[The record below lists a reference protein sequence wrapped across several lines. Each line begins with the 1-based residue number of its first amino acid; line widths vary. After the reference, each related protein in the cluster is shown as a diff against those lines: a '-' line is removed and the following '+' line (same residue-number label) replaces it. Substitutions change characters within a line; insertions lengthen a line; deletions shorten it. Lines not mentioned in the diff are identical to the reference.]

1 MARDDK
7 KDLPHGVVPVA
18 AMFVGGVAA
27 RNLAAQGE
35 TRPQKALELAAR
47 LRRSGASPDTIH
59 AETSKLLADSP
70 YAGVHYGRDGLP
82 RFEISDEQARIRPA
96 GLDRSGRGF
105 VGDVVQHPDLYRAHP
120 ETQLLEVQKANFTGG
135 GFDGRTLHI
144 GSNHVSKAMLAG
156 RTVVKQS
163 ARGVALHEMQHAV
176 QDAEGFA
183 PGASPDDFETRFPG
197 VKNAA
202 VRDQLYVTTAGEV
215 EAENTR
221 ARRNMT
227 AAQRRATP
235 PSRTETVAVSEQH
248 MGFDEGRT
256 GMARQFGG
264 DLPKGYSVERHTN
277 SMGQTNY
284 KIMKGR
290 SQVGNAYVRDLG
302 SKVQVGRIHIDEAH
316 TRKGIST
323 ALYARIE
330 RDLGKPLVPD
340 GTLSEDA
347 YRFWKKHRPESV
359 AGHKALKN
367 GGAVED
373 PYGMFKSE
381 YADPETGGVR
391 AGEVRRVQRMVEKS
405 PPAGRTTKAA
415 KPRVTKQATPKIAD
429 LGEKIGGARKD
440 TAIKTG
446 PRRQKAAAVDPR
458 PAWQRRFEAHQE
470 IDRVTLK
477 PSGLWSLVDTETNS
491 KYGGKTIR
499 RGLPSEKAALDIIP
513 LAAVSQKHRVS
524 SAPSGHEGY
533 AIWRDVTD
541 RKRVQIGTEVFPT
554 REAAMAH
561 MAQNA
566 IAIVETK
573 TGFGEEILAPPKPEQ
588 VFRRGPA
595 VRKGDVKGDQFIK
608 TFGFRGVEFGNWN
621 NQLERQRV
629 MNHAYDAMHDMAE
642 VAGLDPK
649 AMSLDGK
656 LGLAFGARGHG
667 GEGAGRAH
675 YERNY
680 GAINLTK
687 MKGAGSLAHE
697 WMHAL
702 DHFLARKDDP
712 SLDVMTT
719 NKAGNK
725 VFPADARSVDYL
737 SHRVGGWARTKSLA
751 DDVRASMKT
760 LMDTM
765 YYKEEKYVDD
775 AAKVQKFADYPK
787 QRLAERLDGIRSDL
801 ARERTYGTRFTKP
814 ASAAQLAEFDALAAK
829 ILSGDAAALEVDSK
843 MVPSKSVWNPVGVKS
858 IRTNDTL
865 DGISAIMKKVRG
877 RAGFSSD
884 RRGPLDELRAT
895 MASWKD
901 RQAVVSDAAAQT
913 VKVRKIPTDFSM
925 NAKRLDSGRVSDYW
939 QTRHEMAARGFSSF
953 IEDKIGAVG
962 RQSDFLSWG
971 SDNELPHLK
980 MFNAKPF
987 PEGAE
992 RVAINAQFETLFSAM
1007 KRAGVLPGTPT
1018 SAAPAA
1024 PVETSGLRGTQNA
1037 ANLAAI
1043 VENRQANAQPAALP
1057 SRLSN
1062 MPKTGTHDIDVRGV
1076 TTEYRADAVGDP
1088 FKFKSRTYQNVGYGD
1103 GGYPK
1108 SAIIHANT
1116 LDEYEAKVA
1125 AAQKAIKDGESA
1137 AAKTRA
1143 AAEAKAAPAKP
1154 KAARKA
1160 KAVKVEALKPQAGQ
1174 TTGQGVAQPTPP
1186 AAKLPDTKP
1195 ASRTDA
1201 RAAFMASAKTT
1212 KLPGGG
1218 FEVTAPDGSKMTLPN
1233 AGTEAAAKITAFAKL
1248 GSAVNKLGAVS
1259 MIAVPV
1265 AAAYV
1270 AYQGTK
1276 SQAMAE
1282 GRDGTAEAVGQ
1293 AAVAAGGAAAIGYG
1307 MMKAIGG
1314 TLSVAA
1320 KLAPRIAP
1328 ALGPVGLGIGV
1339 VAMGH
1344 GAYKGYQRHGLKGA
1358 ALGLVGADSVLDAPA
1373 PASAAQPQPVQG
1385 RLNAD
1390 QKTQFATA
1398 NAAYA
1403 AMKSTTENAPQKAG
1417 WTDEARIAAYV
1428 ERIKR
1433 QGGTP
1438 SNIPYGGEP
1447 RKQMSGP
1454 GGRGGDSDKSRK
1466 AGNARTQ

>member
-82 RFEISDEQARIRPA
+82 RFEISDERARIRPA

-197 VKNAA
+197 AKNAA
-202 VRDQLYVTTAGEV
+202 VRDQLYITTAGEV

-235 PSRTETVAVSEQH
+235 PSRTETVPVSEQH
-248 MGFDEGRT
+248 LGVDEGRT

-302 SKVQVGRIHIDEAH
+302 NTVQVGRIHIDEAH

-330 RDLGKPLVPD
+330 SDLGKPLVPD

-415 KPRVTKQATPKIAD
+415 KPRATKQATPKIAD

-524 SAPSGHEGY
+524 SAPSGQEGY

-561 MAQNA
+561 MVQNA

-621 NQLERQRV
+621 NQIERQRV

-712 SLDVMTT
+712 ALDVMTT

-725 VFPADARSVDYL
+725 VFPADERSVDYL

-751 DDVRASMKT
+751 EDVRASMKT

-787 QRLAERLDGIRSDL
+787 QRLAERLDSIRSDL

-884 RRGPLDELRAT
+884 HRGPLDELRAT

-925 NAKRLDSGRVSDYW
+925 NSKRLDSGRVSDYW

-1018 SAAPAA
+1018 SAAPVA

-1043 VENRQANAQPAALP
+1043 VENRQANAQPQP
-1057 SRLSN
+1057 V
-1062 MPKTGTHDIDVRGV
+1062 P
-1076 TTEYRADAVGDP
+1076 
-1088 FKFKSRTYQNVGYGD
+1088 
-1103 GGYPK
+1103 
-1108 SAIIHANT
+1108 
-1116 LDEYEAKVA
+1116 
-1125 AAQKAIKDGESA
+1125 
-1137 AAKTRA
+1137 
-1143 AAEAKAAPAKP
+1143 AAPNATPVKP

-1160 KAVKVEALKPQAGQ
+1160 KAAKVEAPKPQAGQ

-1276 SQAMAE
+1276 SQAMAD

-1344 GAYKGYQRHGLKGA
+1344 GAYKGYQRHGIKGA
-1358 ALGLVGADSVLDAPA
+1358 ALGLVGADSVLDAPAAPA

-1454 GGRGGDSDKSRK
+1454 GGYGGDSDKSRK